1 MGALLELNDRA
12 KLEQYFIH
20 SNNLDCPKNIAQ
32 EDSIFD
38 YLVNDNGQWG
48 NPRNSVEIDGKADPC
63 CRTLVHSC

>member
-20 SNNLDCPKNIAQ
+20 SNDVDCPKKIAQ
-32 EDSIFD
+32 GDSIFD

-48 NPRNSVEIDGKADPC
+48 NNTNLKEIDGKHNLV
-63 CRTLVHSC
+63 CRTLVNSC